1 MLRRHLHCPDPRI
14 VENYVRKYE
23 KLAVECEFLPRLESL
38 LSRVKYPLQ
47 KKLQEEL
54 EELDAIRCSMTY
66 EAEKK
71 VPQTLQRPGGVL
83 ARAPTSLPPIRVFSL
98 LHKKLSGRKVSSRL
112 IHRALNKADI
122 PREALGFSKAH
133 VESKLKVRYTAYY
146 KVKKDN
152 IANQQ
157 TYLEELALVLAEQ
170 QELGKATMLCQLK
183 EREHQRSV
191 TRKIRFLQGKLFK
204 GSITMVTVDTPEGLQ
219 DITDKELMEQAIMNS
234 NSAKFQQSHHRPF

>member
-1 MLRRHLHCPDPRI
+1 M
-14 VENYVRKYE
+14 
-23 KLAVECEFLPRLESL
+23 
-38 LSRVKYPLQ
+38 
-47 KKLQEEL
+47 
-54 EELDAIRCSMTY
+54 
-66 EAEKK
+66 
-71 VPQTLQRPGGVL
+71 PQTLQRPGGVL

-146 KVKKDN
+146 KVKKDH

-157 TYLEELALVLAEQ
+157 TYLEELVLVLAEQ

-191 TRKIRFLQGKLFK
+191 ARNIRFLQWKLSK
-204 GSITMVTVDTPEGLQ
+204 GSTTMVTVDTPEGLQ